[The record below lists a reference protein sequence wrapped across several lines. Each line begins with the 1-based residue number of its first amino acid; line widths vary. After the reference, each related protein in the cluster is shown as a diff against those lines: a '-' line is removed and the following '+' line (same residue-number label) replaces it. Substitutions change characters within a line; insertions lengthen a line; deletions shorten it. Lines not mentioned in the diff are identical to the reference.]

1 MPRGRQAH
9 VRLLAALGSP
19 ASATTNCRCVLHFPI
34 RWGRPLTPAFADLA
48 GCFSLQF
55 VMGVSGM
62 DASGSVSGLV
72 GTSSILAAGT
82 KGWGVV
88 GKKASEFLVVDPVVD
103 DSATVDMVEG

>member
-1 MPRGRQAH
+1 
-9 VRLLAALGSP
+9 VRPPTAAVSSTSP
-19 ASATTNCRCVLHFPI
+19 SGGAGHL
-34 RWGRPLTPAFADLA
+34 PLAFADLA
-48 GCFSLQF
+48 GCFPLWC

-72 GTSSILAAGT
+72 GTSGILAAGT

-103 DSATVDMVEG
+103 DLPAVDMVEG